1 MKRQRFAPA
10 ILAWIILGLAFPLVV
25 KAQGRRGSEE
35 SRLLRDAAALE
46 SRGDYER
53 AEMVL
58 RRLLD
63 IDPSSTGGI
72 FALERVFRA
81 QGKPE
86 KILPVVDVFIDTN
99 SSASGVRYV
108 KLQVLADLDSLEA
121 LEAEAA
127 LWFKSNPGSEEPYR
141 EVARVYEDAFGVDR
155 AIETLRIGREATGR
169 DDALALEMG
178 DLLAATGAVD
188 SAVEE
193 WATAVGED
201 GGQAAGIVRRIKE
214 LEDGKEN
221 AGRQLV
227 DYLATSGVI
236 THQRAGARIALD
248 LGLEDAALDLSRRV
262 ASDLDEGRTREI
274 FLSEVARRAREAGL
288 SLAASWAYE
297 ELGRGASTPSER
309 RQFDQRIIDVALA
322 AGDTAAALD
331 AQRRVAN
338 SFSLESIDRRRA
350 TAQVIQLE
358 SARADPLRLIQ
369 LLQAF
374 RDEFPN
380 APELDDLA
388 ATVAKGLQ
396 VRGDLAGAAEILEG
410 IEGPR
415 SGIERAYL
423 MLDMGEIAEGRDV
436 LLNVI
441 EELQPTE
448 ATDVIQFV
456 GLLGRLSEE
465 AADVL
470 ARAGVLAHRGV
481 VNEAVSVL
489 VDGTDEL
496 EAKEHPPLLAEAAR
510 IADRGEAFE
519 QGASIRTRLIS
530 EYPEAPEFGDAALA
544 LARYR
549 ARTPDGIKQAIAIL
563 EELITTRPDAAVVPD
578 ARVELEKL
586 KGG

>member
-1 MKRQRFAPA
+1 MRGQRFVRV
-10 ILAWIILGLAFPLVV
+10 ILAWIILVLAFPLVIQ
-25 KAQGRRGSEE
+25 AQGRRGSEE

-63 IDPSSTGGI
+63 IDPGSTGGL

-81 QGKPE
+81 QGEPE

-108 KLQVLADLDSLEA
+108 KLRVLADLDSLEA
-121 LEAEAA
+121 LEAEVTR
-127 LWFKSNPGSEEPYR
+127 WFESDPGSEEPYR
-141 EVARVYEDAFGVDR
+141 EVARVYEDVFGVDR
-155 AIETLRIGREATGR
+155 AIETLRIAREATGR
-169 DDALALEMG
+169 EDALALEMG
-178 DLLAATGAVD
+178 DLFAVTGAVD

-193 WATAVGED
+193 WATAIGED
-201 GGQAAGIVRRIKE
+201 EGQAAGIVRRIEE
-214 LEDGKEN
+214 LKDGKEN

-227 DYLATSGVI
+227 DYLAKSGIVA
-236 THQRAGARIALD
+236 HQRVGARIALD
-248 LGLEDAALDLSRRV
+248 LGLEEAALDLSRRV
-262 ASDLDEGRTREI
+262 ANDLEGRSREM
-274 FLSEVARRAREAGL
+274 FLAEVARRARETGL

-322 AGDTAAALD
+322 AGDTAAALE

-350 TAQVIQLE
+350 TAQVIRLE
-358 SARADPLRLIQ
+358 SARADPAQLTQ

-374 RDEFPN
+374 RDEFPS

-396 VRGDLAGAAEILEG
+396 VRGDLEGAAAVLDG

-415 SGIERAYL
+415 SGLERAYL
-423 MLDMGEIAEGRDV
+423 MLDMGEIALGRGA
-436 LLNVI
+436 LFNVI
-441 EELQPTE
+441 EGLQPTE
-448 ATDVIQFV
+448 ATNVIQFA

-465 AADVL
+465 AAKVL
-470 ARAGVLAHRGV
+470 ARAGVLAHRGI

-510 IADRGEAFE
+510 IADRGKAFE
-519 QGASIRTRLIS
+519 RGASIRTRLIY
-530 EYPEAPEFGDAALA
+530 EYPEAPELGDAALA

-549 ARTPDGIKQAIAIL
+549 ASTPNGIEQAIAIL
-563 EELITTRPDAAVVPD
+563 EELITTRPNAAVVPD

-586 KGG
+586 KGA

>member
-1 MKRQRFAPA
+1 MSRQGITRTIFV
-10 ILAWIILGLAFPLVV
+10 WIIVALVFPLAIQ
-25 KAQGRRGSEE
+25 AQGRRGSEE

-86 KILPVVDVFIDTN
+86 KILPVVDIFIDTN
-99 SSASGVRYV
+99 FSASGVRYV
-108 KLQVLADLDSLEA
+108 KLRVLADLDSLEA

-127 LWFKSNPGSEEPYR
+127 HWFESDPGSEEPYR
-141 EVARVYEDAFGVDR
+141 EVARVYEDVFGVDR

-169 DDALALEMG
+169 DNALALEMG
-178 DLLAATGAVD
+178 DLLAAAGVVD
-188 SAVEE
+188 SAIEE

-201 GGQAAGIVRRIKE
+201 GGQASGIVRRIEE
-214 LEDGKEN
+214 LEDGKED

-227 DYLATSGVI
+227 DLLATSGVVAR
-236 THQRAGARIALD
+236 QRAGARIALD
-248 LGLEDAALDLSRRV
+248 LGLEDVALELSRNV
-262 ASDLDEGRTREI
+262 ASDLEGRTREI

-288 SLAASWAYE
+288 SLPASWAYE

-309 RQFDQRIIDVALA
+309 RQFDQRIIDVALV
-322 AGDTAAALD
+322 AGDTAAALE

-350 TAQVIQLE
+350 TAQVIRLE
-358 SARADPLRLIQ
+358 SARADPSRLTQ
-369 LLQAF
+369 LLQDF
-374 RDEFPN
+374 RDEFPD

-396 VRGDLAGAAEILEG
+396 VRGDLMGAAAVLDG
-410 IEGPR
+410 IEGPQ
-415 SGIERAYL
+415 SGLERAYL
-423 MLDMGEIAEGRDV
+423 MLDMGEIAEGRRA
-436 LLNVI
+436 LLSVI
-441 EELQPTE
+441 EGLQPTE
-448 ATDVIQFV
+448 ATDVIQFA

-470 ARAGVLAHRGV
+470 ARAGVLAHRGI
-481 VNEAVSVL
+481 VNEAVNLL

-496 EAKEHPPLLAEAAR
+496 GAKEHPSLLAEAAR
-510 IADRGEAFE
+510 IADRGKAFE
-519 QGASIRTRLIS
+519 QGAFIRTRLIS
-530 EYPEAPEFGDAALA
+530 EYPEAPELGDAALA

-549 ARTPDGIKQAIAIL
+549 ARTPDGVEQAIAIL
-563 EELITTRPDAAVVPD
+563 EELITTRPNAAVVPD

-586 KGG
+586 KGV

>member
-1 MKRQRFAPA
+1 MRGQRFVRV
-10 ILAWIILGLAFPLVV
+10 ILAWIILVLAFPLVIQ
-25 KAQGRRGSEE
+25 AQGRRGSEE

-63 IDPSSTGGI
+63 IDPGSTGGL

-108 KLQVLADLDSLEA
+108 KLRVLADLDSLEA
-121 LEAEAA
+121 LEAEVTR
-127 LWFKSNPGSEEPYR
+127 WFESDPGSEEPYR
-141 EVARVYEDAFGVDR
+141 EVARVYEDVFGVDR
-155 AIETLRIGREATGR
+155 AIETLRIAREATGR
-169 DDALALEMG
+169 EDALALEMG
-178 DLLAATGAVD
+178 DLFAVTGAVD

-193 WATAVGED
+193 WATAIGED
-201 GGQAAGIVRRIKE
+201 EGQAAGIVRRIEE

-227 DYLATSGVI
+227 DYLAKSGI
-236 THQRAGARIALD
+236 LAHQRVGARIALD
-248 LGLEDAALDLSRRV
+248 LGLEEAALDLSRSV
-262 ASDLDEGRTREI
+262 ANDLEGRSREM
-274 FLSEVARRAREAGL
+274 FLAEVARRARETGL

-322 AGDTAAALD
+322 AGDTAAALE

-350 TAQVIQLE
+350 TAQVIRLE
-358 SARADPLRLIQ
+358 SARADPAQLTQ

-374 RDEFPN
+374 RDEFPS

-396 VRGDLAGAAEILEG
+396 VRGDLEGAAAVLDG

-415 SGIERAYL
+415 SGLERAYL
-423 MLDMGEIAEGRDV
+423 MLDMGEIVLGRGA

-441 EELQPTE
+441 EGLQF
-448 ATDVIQFV
+448 A

-465 AADVL
+465 AAEVL
-470 ARAGVLAHRGV
+470 ARAGVLAHRGI

-510 IADRGEAFE
+510 IADRGKAFE
-519 QGASIRTRLIS
+519 RGASIRTRLIY
-530 EYPEAPEFGDAALA
+530 EYPEAPELGDAALT

-549 ARTPDGIKQAIAIL
+549 ASTPNGIEQAIAIL
-563 EELITTRPDAAVVPD
+563 EELITTRPNAAVVPD

-586 KGG
+586 KGA